1 MVKARWSRRTLQ
13 GGKDQSKLPKR
24 SRTKERNTTFSTLPM
39 MESGMVADM
48 PIGTRTVSLLA
59 DGKTRGAYIGPGF
72 LSI

>member
-1 MVKARWSRRTLQ
+1 
-13 GGKDQSKLPKR
+13 
-24 SRTKERNTTFSTLPM
+24 M

-48 PIGTRTVSLLA
+48 PIGTRTVSHLA